1 MIERYGTKPALPDNY
16 VFPILDKSMDEK
28 EKMRVNQNFIR
39 FVNQHIQKLAKDL
52 GLDTDIST
60 YYARHTF
67 TTTAIRNGAKM
78 ELIQESLGHHSLSTT
93 QNYWAGFED
102 DVKQE
107 IADKLMDFA

>member
-16 VFPILDKSMDEK
+16 VFPILDNSMDEK

-60 YYARHTF
+60 YYAATLLQQRPSVTVPKW
-67 TTTAIRNGAKM
+67 N
-78 ELIQESLGHHSLSTT
+78 
-93 QNYWAGFED
+93 
-102 DVKQE
+102 
-107 IADKLMDFA
+107 